1 MKELP
6 CEIVQDLLP
15 SYVDELTSPVTN
27 EAVQTHLETCPLC
40 RESWQRMT
48 EKPVLQM
55 KSARDLAFRVIK
67 TRRRRRL
74 RLILCGVLAVLVLLA
89 LFVPRSTHRV
99 RAYSGVCLADG
110 REYPVT
116 ATLDLRYKEYLVFGD
131 KYSGTLELVT
141 KYEALQFELVSLTPM
156 DMDLKPDSP
165 CSLITFEYWIEGYG
179 NGLLG
184 GAADAELDRLMLQFP
199 DDKLLILGT
208 GDLTPEQV
216 QEYITAFFH
225 FS

>member
-1 MKELP
+1 MNELS

-27 EAVQTHLETCPLC
+27 EAVRSHLETCSVC
-40 RESWQRMT
+40 RESWRRMT
-48 EKPVLQM
+48 EKPVLQRE
-55 KSARDLAFRVIK
+55 SARELAVRVIK
-67 TRRRRRL
+67 TRRKRRL
-74 RLILCGVLAVLVLLA
+74 RLIVCGVLAVLVLLA

-99 RAYSGVCLADG
+99 REYSGVCLADG
-110 REYPVT
+110 EEYAVT

-131 KYSGTLELVT
+131 KYSGTLDLVT
-141 KYEALQFELVSLTPM
+141 KYEPLQFELISFTP
-156 DMDLKPDSP
+156 MDLKPEGA
-165 CSLITFEYWIEGYG
+165 CNLITFEYWIEGYG
-179 NGLLG
+179 NGMLG

-216 QEYITAFFH
+216 QEYITAFHH